1 MATKKV
7 DVKREAKMKISE
19 NIMAALEGNGYEVLK
34 GEGFGFSGGTLVV
47 RDPNTDVQVKFI
59 APKAKTLVMK
69 CFQGKITRRTSIGGF
84 KLSCEINRVI
94 GEHTS

>member
-59 APKAKTLVMK
+59 APKAKN
-69 CFQGKITRRTSIGGF
+69 TRYEV
-84 KLSCEINRVI
+84 LP
-94 GEHTS
+94 GEDNEED